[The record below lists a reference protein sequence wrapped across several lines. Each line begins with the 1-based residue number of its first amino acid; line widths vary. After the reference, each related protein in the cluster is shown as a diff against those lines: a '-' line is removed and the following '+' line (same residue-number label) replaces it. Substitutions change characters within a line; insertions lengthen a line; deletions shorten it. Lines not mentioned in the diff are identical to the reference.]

1 MAIFDKFLKKDEAP
15 EIITE
20 EKQKQ
25 IVKECGLSHI
35 AFIMDGNGR
44 WATSKGLPR
53 EAGHSKGA
61 AAFKHIVR
69 RCGDIGIDTVTVYA
83 LSTEN
88 LKMRPEAEIKALM
101 RILDS
106 YIDEAETDREK
117 NNTRFVFIG
126 DIDGLGE
133 EMSEKCR
140 HLAEITKDCATTLN
154 LALNYGGR
162 AEIARAASIHAA
174 KGKTEIGE
182 DDLSREMYTNESP
195 DPDLIV
201 RTAGEERLSNFLLW
215 QAAYSEFYFTDT
227 LWPDF
232 DDDALA
238 LAVEAF
244 GKRRR
249 KYGAVK

>member
-1 MAIFDKFLKKDEAP
+1 MAIFKKQTTALLTEDEQRR
-15 EIITE
+15 IVE
-20 EKQKQ
+20 E
-25 IVKECGLSHI
+25 CSLRHI
-35 AFIMDGNGR
+35 GFIMDGNGR
-44 WATSKGLPR
+44 WATSRALPR

-69 RCGDIGIDTVTVYA
+69 RCGDLGIDTVTVYA

-88 LKMRPEAEIKALM
+88 LKLRPEKEIRALM

-106 YIDEAETDREK
+106 YIDEAETDKDK
-117 NNTRFVFIG
+117 NNTRFIFIG

-133 EMSEKCR
+133 EMAEKCR
-140 HLAEITKDCATTLN
+140 HLSEITMDCRTTLN

-162 AEIARAASIHAA
+162 AEIARAASRLAA
-174 KGKTEIGE
+174 KGLTEITE
-182 DDLSREMYTNESP
+182 DDLSREMYTCESP

-215 QAAYSEFYFTDT
+215 QCAYAEFYFTDT

-232 DDDALA
+232 GDDALA
-238 LAVEAF
+238 LAIEAF
-244 GKRRR
+244 GKRKR

>member
-1 MAIFDKFLKKDEAP
+1 MALFGKKDTQET
-15 EIITE
+15 ISFE
-20 EKQKQ
+20 EQCR
-25 IVKECGLSHI
+25 IVKECGLCHI
-35 AFIMDGNGR
+35 GFIMDGNGR
-44 WATSKGLPR
+44 WATAQLLPR
-53 EAGHSKGA
+53 EAGHAKGA

-69 RCGDIGIDTVTVYA
+69 RCGDIGITHVTVYA

-88 LKMRPEAEIKALM
+88 LKLRPKAEIAALM

-106 YIDEAETDREK
+106 YIEEAETDKEK
-117 NNTRFVFIG
+117 NNTRFIFIG

-133 EMSEKCR
+133 EMAAKCR
-140 HLAEITKDCATTLN
+140 HLEEITKDCATTLN

-162 AEIARAASIHAA
+162 AEIARAASRLAE
-174 KGKTEIGE
+174 KGVTDITE
-182 DDLSREMYTNESP
+182 DALSAEMYTNESP

-215 QAAYSEFYFTDT
+215 QTAYAEFYFTDT

-244 GKRRR
+244 GRRKR

>member
-1 MAIFDKFLKKDEAP
+1 MAIFKKTIREKILTEA
-15 EIITE
+15 E
-20 EKQKQ
+20 QMQ
-25 IVKECGLSHI
+25 IVKDCSLRHI

-44 WATSKGLPR
+44 WATSKAMPR
-53 EAGHSKGA
+53 EVGHTRGA
-61 AAFKHIVR
+61 AAFRHIVE
-69 RCGDIGIDTVTVYA
+69 RCGDIGITTVTVYA

-88 LKMRPEAEIKALM
+88 LKLRPKKEIAALM

-106 YIDEAETDREK
+106 YIAEAEADREK
-117 NNTRFVFIG
+117 NNIRFIFLG
-126 DIDGLGE
+126 DVDGLGE
-133 EMSEKCR
+133 EMAQKCR
-140 HLAEITKDCATTLN
+140 HLSEITKECDLTLN

-162 AEIARAASIHAA
+162 AEIARAASRLAA
-174 KGKTEIGE
+174 NGVTNITE
-182 DDLSREMYTNESP
+182 DDLSREMYTCESP

-215 QAAYSEFYFTDT
+215 QCAYAEFYFTDT

-244 GKRRR
+244 GQRKR

>member
-1 MAIFDKFLKKDEAP
+1 MALFQRKIKP
-15 EIITE
+15 SVITE
-20 EKQKQ
+20 EMQKK
-25 IVKECGLSHI
+25 IVADCGLRHI
-35 AFIMDGNGR
+35 GFIMDGNGR

-53 EAGHSKGA
+53 EAGHTKGA

-69 RCGDIGIDTVTVYA
+69 RCGYIGIDTVTVYA

-88 LKMRPEAEIKALM
+88 LKLRPTAEIAALM

-106 YIDEAETDREK
+106 YIDEAETDKEK

-133 EMSEKCR
+133 QMAEKCR
-140 HLAEITKDCATTLN
+140 HLEEITKDCKTTLN

-162 AEIARAASIHAA
+162 AEIARAASNLA
-174 KGKTEIGE
+174 KKGVTDITEE
-182 DDLSREMYTNESP
+182 DLSREMYTKESP

-232 DDDALA
+232 GDDALA

>member
-1 MAIFDKFLKKDEAP
+1 MPIFRKKQQLLTDDEQ
-15 EIITE
+15 IR
-20 EKQKQ
+20 
-25 IVKECGLSHI
+25 IVKDCGLSHI

-44 WATSKGLPR
+44 WATSRSLPR

-61 AAFKHIVR
+61 AAFRHIVE
-69 RCGDIGIDTVTVYA
+69 RCGDIGINTVTVYA

-88 LKMRPEAEIKALM
+88 LKLRPKQEISALM

-106 YIDEAETDREK
+106 YISEAESDREK
-117 NNTRFVFIG
+117 NNIRFIFLG
-126 DIDGLGE
+126 DVDGLGE
-133 EMSEKCR
+133 EMAEKCR
-140 HLAEITKDCATTLN
+140 HLAEITKDCDLTLN

-162 AEIARAASIHAA
+162 AEIARAASNLA
-174 KGKTEIGE
+174 KKGITDITE
-182 DDLSREMYTNESP
+182 DDLSREMYTSASP

-215 QAAYSEFYFTDT
+215 QCAYSEFYFTST

-244 GKRRR
+244 AKRKR
-249 KYGAVK
+249 KFGAVK

>member
-1 MAIFDKFLKKDEAP
+1 MAIFGKTSKKAETF
-15 EIITE
+15 TE

-25 IVKECGLSHI
+25 IVKDCGLHHI

-88 LKMRPEAEIKALM
+88 LKLRPKSEIAALM

-106 YIDEAETDREK
+106 YIDEAETDKEK
-117 NNTRFVFIG
+117 NNTRFIFIG
-126 DIDGLGE
+126 DIDGLNE
-133 EMSEKCR
+133 EMANKCR
-140 HLAEITKDCATTLN
+140 HLQEITKDCATTIN

-162 AEIARAASIHAA
+162 AEIARAASRLAA
-174 KGKTEIGE
+174 KGITEITE
-182 DDLSREMYTNESP
+182 EDLSREMYTHESP

-215 QAAYSEFYFTDT
+215 QSAYSEFYFTDT

-232 DDDALA
+232 DDNALA

-244 GKRRR
+244 GKRKR

>member
-1 MAIFDKFLKKDEAP
+1 MPIFKRPTKQNEVLS
-15 EIITE
+15 E
-20 EKQKQ
+20 ERQRE

-35 AFIMDGNGR
+35 GFIMDGNGR

-53 EAGHSKGA
+53 EAGHTKGS

-88 LKMRPEAEIKALM
+88 LKMRPKAEIAALM

-106 YIDEAETDREK
+106 YITEAETDKDK
-117 NNTRFVFIG
+117 NNTRFIFIG

-133 EMSEKCR
+133 DMAKKCR
-140 HLAEITKDCATTLN
+140 HLEEITKDCRTTLN

-162 AEIARAASIHAA
+162 AEIARAASRLAA
-174 KGKTEIGE
+174 KGLTDITEE
-182 DDLSREMYTNESP
+182 DLSREMYTWESP

-238 LAVEAF
+238 LAVEAY
-244 GKRRR
+244 GRR
-249 KYGAVK
+249 KRKFGAVK

>member
-1 MAIFDKFLKKDEAP
+1 VAIFSKKTDILTEDEQKR
-15 EIITE
+15 IIT
-20 EKQKQ
+20 
-25 IVKECGLSHI
+25 ECGLSHI

-44 WATSKGLPR
+44 WATSRALPR

-61 AAFKHIVR
+61 AAFRHIVE
-69 RCGDIGIDTVTVYA
+69 RCHELGITTVTTYA

-88 LKMRPEAEIKALM
+88 VKMRPKKEIDALM

-106 YIDEAETDREK
+106 YIEEAERDREK
-117 NNTRFVFIG
+117 NGIRYIFLG
-126 DIDGLGE
+126 DVDGLGK
-133 EMSEKCR
+133 EMAGKCR
-140 HLAEITKDCATTLN
+140 HLADITKDCTLTLN

-162 AEIARAASIHAA
+162 AEIARAASRLAS
-174 KGKTEIGE
+174 KGVTDISEE
-182 DDLSREMYTNESP
+182 DLSREMYTSLSP

-215 QAAYSEFYFTDT
+215 QCAYTEFYFTDT

-238 LAVEAF
+238 LAIAAF
-244 GKRRR
+244 GRRKR

>member
-1 MAIFDKFLKKDEAP
+1 MAIFKKNKPAILTEDEQRR
-15 EIITE
+15 IVE
-20 EKQKQ
+20 E
-25 IVKECGLSHI
+25 CSLRHI
-35 AFIMDGNGR
+35 GFIMDGNGR
-44 WATSKGLPR
+44 WATSRSLPR
-53 EAGHSKGA
+53 EVGHSKGA

-88 LKMRPEAEIKALM
+88 LKLRPEKEIRALM

-106 YIDEAETDREK
+106 YIDEAETDKDK
-117 NNTRFVFIG
+117 NNTRFIFIG

-133 EMSEKCR
+133 EMAAKCR
-140 HLAEITKDCATTLN
+140 HLSEITKDCRTTLN

-162 AEIARAASIHAA
+162 AEIARAASRLAS
-174 KGKTEIGE
+174 KGMTDITE
-182 DDLSREMYTNESP
+182 DDLSREMYTYESP

-215 QAAYSEFYFTDT
+215 QCAYSEFYFTDT

-232 DDDALA
+232 GDDALA
-238 LAVEAF
+238 LAVEEF
-244 GKRRR
+244 GKRKR

>member
-1 MAIFDKFLKKDEAP
+1 MAIFKKRNNIKPLTEDEQKKIIADCSLK
-15 EIITE
+15 
-20 EKQKQ
+20 
-25 IVKECGLSHI
+25 HI

-44 WATSKGLPR
+44 WATSKSMPR
-53 EAGHSKGA
+53 EAGHAKGA

-69 RCGDIGIDTVTVYA
+69 RCGDLGISAVTVYA

-88 LKMRPEAEIKALM
+88 LKLRPEKEIKALM

-106 YIDEAETDREK
+106 YIAEAEEDKEK
-117 NNTRFVFIG
+117 NNVRFIFLG

-133 EMSEKCR
+133 EMAAKCR
-140 HLAEITKDCATTLN
+140 HLSEITRDCATTLN

-162 AEIARAASIHAA
+162 AEIARAASRLAA
-174 KGKTEIGE
+174 KGIVDITE
-182 DDLSREMYTNESP
+182 DDLSGEMYTAESP

-215 QAAYSEFYFTDT
+215 QCAYSEFYFTDT

-232 DDDALA
+232 GDEALA
-238 LAVEAF
+238 LAIEAF
-244 GKRRR
+244 AKRKR

>member
-1 MAIFDKFLKKDEAP
+1 MAIFKKRTKTILDDAEQMR
-15 EIITE
+15 IIE
-20 EKQKQ
+20 E
-25 IVKECGLSHI
+25 CSLRHI

-44 WATSKGLPR
+44 WATSRSLPR
-53 EAGHSKGA
+53 EVGHSKGA
-61 AAFKHIVR
+61 AAFKRIVG
-69 RCGDIGIDTVTVYA
+69 RCHDLGISTVTVYA

-88 LKMRPEAEIKALM
+88 LKLRPEKEINALM

-106 YIDEAETDREK
+106 YIKEAEEDREK
-117 NNTRFVFIG
+117 NNIRFIFIG

-133 EMSEKCR
+133 EMTEKCR
-140 HLAEITKDCATTLN
+140 HLSEITKNCDLTLN

-162 AEIARAASIHAA
+162 AEIARAASRLAA
-174 KGKTEIGE
+174 RGITDITE
-182 DDLSREMYTNESP
+182 DDISGEMYTVESP

-215 QAAYSEFYFTDT
+215 QCAYSEFYFTDV

-232 DDDALA
+232 DNVALA
-238 LAVEAF
+238 LAIESF
-244 GKRRR
+244 GRRKR